1 MDPCSSKKLGSLGED
16 IAVQF
21 LKRRGV
27 EIVERNAFIDRDEID
42 VIYRFE
48 HTFVAVEVKTSSNGA
63 DPIDAL
69 DDTKMRRIMRAAN
82 GHRLPITSI
91 DAIAVK
97 LGSDYAEIRWLR
109 AVR

>member
-1 MDPCSSKKLGSLGED
+1 MGPRSSKQLGSLGED

-27 EIVERNAFIDRDEID
+27 EIVERNAFVNRDEID

-48 HTFVAVEVKTSSNGA
+48 RIIVAVEVKTSSNGA
-63 DPIDAL
+63 DPLDAL
-69 DDTKMRRIMRAAN
+69 DDTKMRRIKRAAN

-91 DAIAVK
+91 DAIAVTF
-97 LGSDYAEIRWLR
+97 GSDYAEIRWLR